1 MKSVVEEGPRV
12 PVSESQPAVVEVD
25 WSLVTRV
32 VDRLIPADDYPSA
45 SQAGV
50 AGRLATGSADE
61 NQALWASLLGP
72 GFAAF
77 ARELDG
83 HDLDTVTDEDLDR
96 LLDGVAAGRTRHPWP
111 VSPAEFHAE
120 LMRVTAEQYYGS
132 HGTAAWHMVGFS
144 PAVRR
149 SGGAPPD
156 DAAPLTTCRV
166 HELRASYDAIV
177 IGVGAGGGVAAAALA
192 ASGLTVLAA
201 DRGELLSYPQ
211 VGQDHLRNFRLA
223 RYGHNAPPYAGAGPR
238 VWADRDGSEQV
249 AADPWDHRW
258 SALPQTIGGG
268 TRVYQGMAWR
278 LLPADFELA
287 TRYGVPEGS
296 SLADWPISYDDLE
309 PYYSEIEW
317 SVGVSGDGTAH
328 RNQGP
333 RSREYPM
340 PPLPDNTEAALLR
353 RAAGRLGWSTGPIP
367 LLINSEP
374 RDGRGRCGQCGECVG
389 FACPTQAKNGPYNS
403 VLPRALATGN
413 LTIAAGA
420 RAVRILTDAGGRV
433 SGVAFTDTAGGG
445 VTEVSAGHVIVA
457 CSAIETPRLLL
468 HSTSGHHPDGLGN
481 AAGQVGRH
489 LQGHVYVGAFGTFD
503 EPVIDGAG
511 PNARIA
517 TCDHIHSVPGVLGGV
532 LANEILK
539 LPVIHWNWAL
549 PPDAPRAG
557 LAGKTAMRE
566 LYRRTSH
573 VFGPLQEIPSAANR
587 VTLASGVRDA
597 QGVPVARLTGRLH
610 PGNAASAEL
619 LIEKGSEWL
628 AQAGARQIWSRPWSL
643 DLSAGQHQAG
653 TCRMGD
659 DPATSVTDRW
669 GRVHG
674 HDNLWIMDGSV
685 HVTNGGFNPVLTIM
699 ALALRSARHLAG

>member
-1 MKSVVEEGPRV
+1 MT
-12 PVSESQPAVVEVD
+12 QPDLEVD

-45 SQAGV
+45 AQAGV

-61 NQALWASLLGP
+61 NQALWATLLAP
-72 GFAAF
+72 GFAAL
-77 ARELDG
+77 RDELD
-83 HDLDTVTDEDLDR
+83 DVDAMTDDELDQ
-96 LLDGVAAGRTRHPWP
+96 LLNQLAAGETRHPWP
-111 VSPAEFHAE
+111 VSPGEFRTE
-120 LMRVTAEQYYGS
+120 LMRLTAEQYYGS
-132 HGTAAWHMVGFS
+132 HGAAAWHMVGFS

-149 SGGAPPD
+149 SGGVAPD
-156 DAAPLTTCRV
+156 SQAPLVTLRV
-166 HELRASYDAIV
+166 HELRPGYDAIV
-177 IGVGAGGGVAAAALA
+177 IGVGAGGGVAAAELA
-192 ASGLTVLAA
+192 ASGLKVLAA
-201 DRGELLSYPQ
+201 DRGDLLSYAQ

-223 RYGHNAPPYAGAGPR
+223 RYGHNAPPGPEAAPR
-238 VWADRDGSEQV
+238 VWADRDGNEQL

-287 TRYGVPEGS
+287 TRYGVPDGS

-317 SVGVSGDGTAH
+317 SVGVSGDGAVH
-328 RNQGP
+328 RNQGR
-333 RSREYPM
+333 RSRDYPM
-340 PPLPDNTEAALLR
+340 PPLPDNTEAGILR

-367 LLINSEP
+367 LLINSQP

-389 FACPTQAKNGPYNS
+389 FACPTEAKNGPYNS
-403 VLPRALATGN
+403 VLPRAQQTGN
-413 LTIAAGA
+413 LTVARQA
-420 RAVRILTDAGGRV
+420 RAVRILTDARGRV
-433 SGVAFTDTAGGG
+433 SGVALIDTAGGA
-445 VTEVSAGHVIVA
+445 VTEVAAGHVIVA

-468 HSTSGHHPDGLGN
+468 HSASDQHPAGLGN
-481 AAGQVGRH
+481 AADQVGRH

-503 EPVIDGAG
+503 SPVIDGAG

-517 TCDHIHSVPGVLGGV
+517 TCDHLHSHPGLLGGV

-573 VFGPLQEIPSAANR
+573 LQGPIQEIPAAGNR
-587 VTLASGVRDA
+587 VTLAPGVRDA

-610 PGNAASAEL
+610 PANAASADL
-619 LIEKGSEWL
+619 LIEKATEWL
-628 AQAGARQIWSRPWSL
+628 AAAGAGRTWSLPYSL

-659 DPATSVTDRW
+659 DPAGSVTDRW

-685 HVTNGGFNPVLTIM
+685 HVSNGGFNPVLTIM